1 MLNDRHVHASGDL
14 VLEVIGRRLRSAVR
28 AGDTVA
34 RLGGDE
40 FALLMRGTP
49 DQVRATADR
58 LIDEIGKPVIAGGR
72 RFLVRASVGVVLA
85 AEEGEESP
93 HSLLSHADIALYE
106 AKGSDKGG
114 VVFIDGHERDVAA
127 QQVHLR
133 EEIASPVLEQF
144 RVVYQPIV
152 DLSSGQM
159 RGVEALL
166 RWRHPDLGDVPP
178 DTFIPMAE
186 AGGSIQELGWFV
198 LREVCAQLA
207 QWRRTVPRHRM
218 AVGINVSS
226 RQLDE
231 PGFAAGVH
239 ALVAE
244 HGLDPE
250 QVVLELTEQSLSRDF
265 ETAVEVVAEL
275 RAGGVSVAVDD
286 YGTGYSSL
294 RYLHRFDAD
303 VVKIDRSFIAYLED
317 SLHTQKIVRSV
328 MDMATSLDLQSI
340 GEGIETFGQLALLRS
355 LGCELGQGYLFS
367 RPVEPGGIGE
377 LLREGVCFVVDPE
390 SGADPA
396 ATAAVEGATVTP
408 LTGRGGVR
416 AASSH

>member
-1 MLNDRHVHASGDL
+1 M
-14 VLEVIGRRLRSAVR
+14 
-28 AGDTVA
+28 
-34 RLGGDE
+34 
-40 FALLMRGTP
+40 
-49 DQVRATADR
+49 
-58 LIDEIGKPVIAGGR
+58 
-72 RFLVRASVGVVLA
+72 
-85 AEEGEESP
+85 
-93 HSLLSHADIALYE
+93 
-106 AKGSDKGG
+106 
-114 VVFIDGHERDVAA
+114 VFIDGHERDVAA
-127 QQVHLR
+127 QQVHMR
-133 EEIASPVLEQF
+133 EEIATPDLEQF

-152 DLSSGQM
+152 DLRTGRM

-186 AGGSIQELGWFV
+186 AGGSIQLLGWFV
-198 LREVCAQLA
+198 LREACAQLA
-207 QWRRTVPRHRM
+207 AWREEFPQHRM

-239 ALVAE
+239 ALVSE
-244 HGLDPE
+244 HGLEPE
-250 QVVLELTEQSLSRDF
+250 QLVLELTEQSLSLDF

-317 SLHTQKIVRSV
+317 SLHTQKIVHSV
-328 MDMATSLDLQSI
+328 MDMATALDLQSI
-340 GEGIETFGQLALLRS
+340 GEGIETFGQVALLRS

-367 RPVEPGGIGE
+367 RPASPQRISE
-377 LLREGVCFVVDPE
+377 LLGENSCFAVHPDDVDGPA
-390 SGADPA
+390 SGPVDGPA
-396 ATAAVEGATVTP
+396 ATATVTP
-408 LTGRGGVR
+408 ITGRGGSR